1 MFVFTVEFARSSGH
15 YKWYRESRCHRYLLS
30 EFQEIFSQLYDW
42 MKYHKEHCYN
52 QNIRHGSCLCEICE
66 NCVLFAK
73 ALNTRL
79 LCPLPTN
86 SHELIARFSCNLQ
99 VIVCVMDRCRTC
111 EKEKRNRKRKI
122 LTKKCKFFPYKV
134 KKPARLE
141 IS

>member
-1 MFVFTVEFARSSGH
+1 MSQIPSIRI
-15 YKWYRESRCHRYLLS
+15 SRNILSTIWLNEISQGTLLQS
-30 EFQEIFSQLYDW
+30 
-42 MKYHKEHCYN
+42 KYSNCYN

-99 VIVCVMDRCRTC
+99 VIVCVMDRCCTC
-111 EKEKRNRKRKI
+111 EKEKRNRKREI